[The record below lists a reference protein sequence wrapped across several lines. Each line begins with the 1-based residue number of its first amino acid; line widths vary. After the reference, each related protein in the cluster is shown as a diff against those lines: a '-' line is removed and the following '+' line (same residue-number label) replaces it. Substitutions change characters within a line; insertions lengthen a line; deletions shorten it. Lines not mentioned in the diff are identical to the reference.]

1 MNRITGLL
9 PHLAR
14 ILLGLPF
21 FVGGLNG
28 FLEFAPMPELTEPAA
43 AFMGA
48 LVQTGYLLPLVK
60 AIELLTGL
68 ALLGNRFVP
77 LALVLLAPI
86 MVNIVTFHVFLTP
99 GDVAMPVV
107 LLALQ
112 LFLAW
117 SYRDAYGGVLR
128 ARSTPRVGATASA
141 PEVSPQAA

>member
-68 ALLGNRFVP
+68 PSGRGDARGVAASGSVEERVVRALS
-77 LALVLLAPI
+77 
-86 MVNIVTFHVFLTP
+86 
-99 GDVAMPVV
+99 AMADAHGGP
-107 LLALQ
+107 ASDGGQ
-112 LFLAW
+112 
-117 SYRDAYGGVLR
+117 RDR
-128 ARSTPRVGATASA
+128 H
-141 PEVSPQAA
+141 

>member
-68 ALLGNRFVP
+68 LHSEAGTAASLDWEEVR
-77 LALVLLAPI
+77 
-86 MVNIVTFHVFLTP
+86 T
-99 GDVAMPVV
+99 GD
-107 LLALQ
+107 
-112 LFLAW
+112 
-117 SYRDAYGGVLR
+117 
-128 ARSTPRVGATASA
+128 
-141 PEVSPQAA
+141 